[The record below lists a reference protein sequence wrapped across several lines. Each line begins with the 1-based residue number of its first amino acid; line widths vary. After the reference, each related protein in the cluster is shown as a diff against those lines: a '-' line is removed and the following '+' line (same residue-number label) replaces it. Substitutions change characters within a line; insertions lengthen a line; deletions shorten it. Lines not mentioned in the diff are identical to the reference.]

1 MENNYFAVICWT
13 VEDIQVLKPDWS
25 EEECTTWWKKH
36 EKAFS
41 DILTEYGNE
50 CLKIMVNQ

>member
-1 MENNYFAVICWT
+1 MENNYFAVIRWT
-13 VEDIQVLKPDWS
+13 VEDIQALKPDWS

-50 CLKIMVNQ
+50 CLTIMVNQ